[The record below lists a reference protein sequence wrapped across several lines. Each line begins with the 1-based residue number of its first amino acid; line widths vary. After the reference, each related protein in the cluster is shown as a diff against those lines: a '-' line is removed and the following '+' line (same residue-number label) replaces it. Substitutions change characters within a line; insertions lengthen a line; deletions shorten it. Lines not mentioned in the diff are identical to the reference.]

1 MLITYHPDLGCDSD
15 CIGWTKFL
23 CCTTNQDRRTS
34 LVMASRNVGCF
45 LRLINCKPEED
56 WSDQPT
62 ACLKSWMHT
71 QHFSS
76 LWTSGF
82 FYQLQACSQMII
94 TLPSIE
100 TYIWNHPLHVFIL
113 FDYLEWNHST
123 WVLCILQFACVDT
136 NFDRVLQFLA
146 DKVNW
151 YNTDW
156 NRYLQLV
163 TLVIYEI
170 GYGFDFKSRQN
181 LFSKAGVYIYRP
193 PSFSIWSPPKKMGI
207 TWSSF

>member
-1 MLITYHPDLGCDSD
+1 M
-15 CIGWTKFL
+15 
-23 CCTTNQDRRTS
+23 TS
-34 LVMASRNVGCF
+34 QQ
-45 LRLINCKPEED
+45 I
-56 WSDQPT
+56 
-62 ACLKSWMHT
+62 HT

-94 TLPSIE
+94 TLPSTE
-100 TYIWNHPLHVFIL
+100 TYIWNHPLHVFYIL
-113 FDYLEWNHST
+113 CDYLEWNHST

-136 NFDRVLQFLA
+136 SFDRVLQFWA

-156 NRYLQLV
+156 NRYLQLM

-170 GYGFDFKSRQN
+170 GYGFHFKSRQN
-181 LFSKAGVYIYRP
+181 LFSKDPRVS
-193 PSFSIWSPPKKMGI
+193 PSGPLQKNGDCLEFLLGGQNLWFDIA
-207 TWSSF
+207 